1 MTTSHGVIDNSGF
14 RITRIRAKNYRSIR
28 ELDMELGPLT
38 VLVGPNASGK
48 SNVLDILRFIRDAVS
63 RGLDLAVSERRGLEG
78 IRHRSRR
85 SRSRDIELGFDA
97 IAEARRGSNL
107 RVFNIEYNFALSSAS
122 GGGHRVKREYGSY
135 MFYDDMIDGTN
146 MVKPRLFDINRKPTD
161 RFHPRLPFFENR
173 SILFNK
179 DSHESEEHKSV
190 LAWHLFRVNQRFL
203 EIGFQRASPN
213 VIRRP
218 QEQIS
223 SERLSE
229 HGENLASVLRE
240 MQQSRR
246 KRKIESDSEAAQAI
260 EKRFPGTLQRMQQR
274 DECFSYLRDDI
285 RETLTHILPG
295 ITDVRSM
302 PVGGHLVLKFKHSN
316 IAANKE
322 LWLDAA
328 QESDGT
334 LRMLALLTA
343 IYQRRRPSL
352 LGIEE
357 PELAIHPGVQGA
369 LAEILD
375 EASLRTQ
382 IVITTHS
389 PDLIDRFPVDCI
401 RAVEFVDGETKVG
414 EVSTRQASAV
424 RERLFTLGELHS
436 MEGLEINAPVA
447 Q

>member
-1 MTTSHGVIDNSGF
+1 MTNSYSVLDNSGF

-28 ELDMELGPLT
+28 ELDLELGPLT

-48 SNVLDILRFIRDAVS
+48 SNVLDVLRFIRDAIS
-63 RGLDLAVSERRGLEG
+63 RGLDLAVSERHGLEG

-85 SRSRDIELGFDA
+85 SRSRDVELGFDA
-97 IAEARRGSNL
+97 IVEARRGSNL
-107 RVFNIEYNFALSSAS
+107 RVFNLEYNFALSTAP

-135 MFYDDMIDGTN
+135 MFYDDLIDGTN
-146 MVKPRLFDINRKPTD
+146 MVEPRLFDIKRKSTD

-173 SILFNK
+173 SILFSRN
-179 DSHESEEHKSV
+179 SQESEEHKGI
-190 LAWHLFRVNQRFL
+190 LAWHLFRVSQRFL
-203 EIGFQRASPN
+203 EIAFQRASPN

-229 HGENLASVLRE
+229 QGENLASVLRE

-246 KRKIESDSEAAQAI
+246 KRKIETDSEAAQAF
-260 EKRFPGTLQRMQQR
+260 EKRFPGALQRMQQR
-274 DECFSYLRDDI
+274 DECFTYLRDDI
-285 RETLTHILPG
+285 REALTHTLPG

-316 IAANKE
+316 ISTNKE
-322 LWLDAA
+322 VWLDAA

-334 LRMLALLTA
+334 LRLLTLLTA

-357 PELAIHPGVQGA
+357 PELAIHPGVLAA
-369 LAEILD
+369 LAEILE
-375 EASLRTQ
+375 EASQRTQ
-382 IVITTHS
+382 IVTTTHS
-389 PDLIDRFPVDCI
+389 PDLIDRFPIECV

-414 EVSTRQASAV
+414 EVSNRQASAV

-436 MEGLEINAPVA
+436 MEGLEINDPVA
-447 Q
+447 R